1 MFTEMKSRNLFNAI
15 LPAAAIFLITFAG
28 TVLAQDV
35 LDKPENAKD
44 AKVAIEQAL
53 KDYEKEKQEKQG
65 ELTAQLNFQLGQAT
79 ETWITAMEKEKD
91 GQLGK
96 FIEQDWDKQPRTAII
111 LPPVRYDYYLR
122 GYRYDVNDSDVIKTE
137 SITSPYKGVVAVKEE
152 LYAEKYHHPNTSDT
166 KLFYYTVTSIY
177 SLEFAYKDGEFIL
190 VNSASRMENMVNS
203 ISNQAR
209 RQWIK

>member
-1 MFTEMKSRNLFNAI
+1 MFTKTRLQNIFN
-15 LPAAAIFLITFAG
+15 T
-28 TVLAQDV
+28 TVLAVFIFTAIRPGILFAQDAS
-35 LDKPENAKD
+35 DEPENGKD
-44 AKVAIEQAL
+44 AKIAIEQAL
-53 KDYEKEKQEKQG
+53 KDYEKEKKEKQD
-65 ELTAQLNFQLGQAT
+65 EFTAQLNFQLGQAT

-122 GYRYDVNDSDVIKTE
+122 GYRYDVTDSDVIKTE
-137 SITSPYKGVVAVKEE
+137 SITSPYKGVVSVKEE

-177 SLEFAYKDGEFIL
+177 SLDFTYKDGEFIL
-190 VNSASRMENMVNS
+190 VSSASKMGNMVNS

>member
-1 MFTEMKSRNLFNAI
+1 
-15 LPAAAIFLITFAG
+15 
-28 TVLAQDV
+28 LAQDV

-65 ELTAQLNFQLGQAT
+65 ELTAQLNFQLGHAT

-111 LPPVRYDYYLR
+111 LPPVRLRLLLKRLQIRRERQRCNQDGIDHLAVQRRSGRKRRTIRRKVSPSEYQRHKAVLLHGNQYLLA
-122 GYRYDVNDSDVIKTE
+122 
-137 SITSPYKGVVAVKEE
+137 GVC
-152 LYAEKYHHPNTSDT
+152 
-166 KLFYYTVTSIY
+166 I
-177 SLEFAYKDGEFIL
+177 
-190 VNSASRMENMVNS
+190 
-203 ISNQAR
+203 QR
-209 RQWIK
+209 R